1 MPLKKDVLLEELSQ
15 LRDQLEAA
23 SQRPPGSLCSDQVL
37 KDIASLNPLNVTDF
51 EALQGVDETFI
62 EHHARHFLAVVK
74 KHRQRQ
80 FKEVKVSK
88 MSHSVLLK
96 YKDRLT
102 NISRHNRNLFTGK
115 LTQRLGVDLVQ
126 PFIVDRLESFVFSP
140 KVKTLRLTTLKQAPQ
155 QQALFHQ
162 HLTLLYRSLNRDY
175 KEKGTYDLYLTYPFV
190 EGRLLGE
197 GFEIKAPLLY
207 YPVTL
212 ERKGYDFYLHFNEE
226 KDIVYNRD
234 LILANHKFSQFK
246 DIQTPPPLNDL
257 TLEAF
262 EKTVLPYYAEHHLT
276 FEGSLKTS
284 FMTFKPS
291 LKADFKRYQK
301 GQLELK
307 PYVVL
312 GQFRLHSSALQE
324 DLSEITKKKT
334 YNDLL
339 KTLIETPYETY
350 DYTTLTPFK
359 LTQTATVKEDQLA
372 YINPLNYAQEKVMNL
387 LDHKDNLVIWGPPG
401 TGKSQTITSLV
412 AKHILKGDTVMVVSE
427 KKVAL
432 DVIYSRLGS
441 ASRYAMLLDDAQN
454 KQRFYQQLRA
464 MIDPI
469 PPSRSVPNDLPA
481 IETAIK
487 KTYAELD
494 RMHDRF
500 YHASPDT
507 VKMYML
513 YDRYLTEKQLD
524 EQFMPAQA
532 LAWFS
537 ALEQPL
543 MVRTVQTLEA
553 RFLGLRLMPSLL
565 LYLRRLHQYPWLKH
579 LKDTLTR
586 SDKRTRQQLLERLEA
601 YLVASPKKTGLKALF
616 SSQKPFSYT
625 EEEAL
630 TLFAKAKWM
639 SRFVKALRA
648 EPLLL
653 QDAQRM
659 LKSMT
664 RLNAFMASLDK
675 IEQRYVEQLVR
686 DDWFTVEN
694 LNRQQKVL
702 FDTFYTGYIERFEAL
717 NADAVTSLE
726 RFHQL
731 MSKLDQLHH
740 QKQQWSLES
749 FEMIL
754 YRNALDFS
762 NTKRIIEIKR
772 HLDAQHKKSVA
783 HFLRQFHLE
792 IHNHLKIWLLTPEVI
807 SEIMPLDYGMFD
819 LVIFDEASQMY
830 VEKAIPSIYRARK
843 VVIAGDNKQLRPS
856 SLGQGRI
863 DYDAEL
869 DDDESWTMDA
879 QSLLDLAR
887 FKYPETILNYHYRAL
902 YEELIQF
909 SNHAFYEG
917 KLHVSPNHD
926 IPHKPPIEY
935 HVVKEGLWHQRRNLI
950 EAQKVVALLKT
961 ILRTRTHNESIGIIT
976 FNVHQRDLIEDLLD
990 EEILKAGR
998 YSGKIQAELQRM
1010 DEGEDKSLFIKNIE
1024 NVQGDERDIIIFSTA
1039 YAKNK
1044 EGKFSRQFGWLNT
1057 EGGQNRLNVA
1067 VSRAKKKIHI
1077 VTSFYPAELH
1087 VEDLSSE
1094 GPKLFKL
1101 FMQYAYAIAH
1111 RKPHDAQNI
1120 LAKLS
1125 PLDHQS
1131 EAITASLQEDVCKR
1145 LEKEGYEIHQDIGIG
1160 GYTIDIAVFDPTLQR
1175 YLLGILCDSKGDS
1188 DVRDEYYHQARFLK
1202 ARGWRLTRIFAPHW
1216 FKDSAHE
1223 MRRLRKLLKDA
1234 AEEGEHA

>member
-1 MPLKKDVLLEELSQ
+1 MPLKKDVLLEELSE
-15 LRDQLEAA
+15 LRDQLENA
-23 SQRPPGSLCSDQVL
+23 QGLKPGALCSDQVL

-51 EALQGVDETFI
+51 EALQGVDEPFI
-62 EHHARHFLAVVK
+62 EHYARHFLAVVK
-74 KHRQRQ
+74 KHRQNQ

-88 MSHSVLLK
+88 LSHSVLLK

-126 PFIVDRLESFVFSP
+126 DFMLDKLEAFIFSP
-140 KVKTLRLTTLKQAPQ
+140 KIKTLRLTTLKQAPQ
-155 QQALFHQ
+155 QQGLFHQ
-162 HLTLLYRSLNRDY
+162 HLTLLYRSLNREQ

-207 YPVTL
+207 YPVIL
-212 ERKGYDFYLHFNEE
+212 ERKGYDFYLFFNEE

-246 DIQTPPPLNDL
+246 DIQSPPPLNDL

-276 FEGSLKTS
+276 FDGRLKRD
-284 FMTFKPS
+284 FIAFKSS
-291 LKADFKRYQK
+291 LKADFKRYQR

-324 DLSEITKKKT
+324 DLSHIATKKT

-359 LTQTATVKEDQLA
+359 LTQDTVVKEDQLT
-372 YINPLNYAQEKVMNL
+372 YINPLNHAQEKVMNL

-412 AKHILKGDTVMVVSE
+412 AKHILKGETVVVVSE

-432 DVIYSRLGS
+432 DVIHTRLG
-441 ASRYAMLLDDAQN
+441 AAGRYAMLLDDAQN

-481 IETAIK
+481 IEAAIK

-500 YHASPDT
+500 YHSTPST
-507 VKMYML
+507 VKMYTL
-513 YDRYLTEKQLD
+513 YDRYLSEKQLD
-524 EQFMPAQA
+524 EHFMPSEALSWFSQLSQPLSVQAIQA
-532 LAWFS
+532 L
-537 ALEQPL
+537 E
-543 MVRTVQTLEA
+543 T

-565 LYLRRLHQYPWLKH
+565 LYLRRMNRYGMLRH
-579 LKDTLTR
+579 LKDDLTR
-586 SDKRTRQQLLERLEA
+586 SEKRTRQQFFERLEN
-601 YLVASPKKTGLKALF
+601 YVTETKSSKGLKALF
-616 SSQKPFSYT
+616 VSSPRFSYT
-625 EEEAL
+625 EEEAK
-630 TLFAKAKWM
+630 TMFPKTKWLKQ
-639 SRFVKALRA
+639 FVKALKTDP
-648 EPLLL
+648 ELL
-653 QDAQRM
+653 QDTQRIF
-659 LKSMT
+659 KSMT

-675 IEQRYVEQLVR
+675 FERSYVSKLTQ
-686 DDWFTVEN
+686 DPMFTVDN
-694 LNRQQKVL
+694 INRQQKVL
-702 FDTFYTGYIERFEAL
+702 FDTFYTGYIEQFEAQ

-726 RFHQL
+726 RFHHL
-731 MSKLDQLHH
+731 MKKLDQLHQ

-749 FEMIL
+749 FEMTL
-754 YRNALDFS
+754 HRNALDFS

-772 HLDAQHKKSVA
+772 HLDAQHKKSVS

-792 IHNHLKIWLLTPEVI
+792 VHNHLKIWLLTPEVI
-807 SEIMPLDYGMFD
+807 SEIMPLNYSMFD

-926 IPHKPPIEY
+926 IPLKPPIEY
-935 HVVKEGLWHQRRNLI
+935 HVVKDGLWHQRRNI
-950 EAQKVVALLKT
+950 VEAQKVIALIKT
-961 ILRTRTHNESIGIIT
+961 ILRTRPHQESIGVIT
-976 FNVHQRDLIEDLLD
+976 FNVHQRDLIEDLID
-990 EEILKAGR
+990 EEILKPGR
-998 YSGKIQAELQRM
+998 YSKKIQAELQRM
-1010 DEGEDKSLFIKNIE
+1010 DEGEDKSLFVKNIE
-1024 NVQGDERDIIIFSTA
+1024 NVQGDERDIIIFSTG

-1044 EGKFSRQFGWLNT
+1044 EGKFSRQFGWLNA

-1077 VTSFYPAELH
+1077 VTSFYPTELH

-1101 FMQYAYAIAH
+1101 FMRYAYAIAH
-1111 RKPHDAQNI
+1111 RKHQDAQHI
-1120 LAKLS
+1120 LKQLS
-1125 PLDHQS
+1125 PVENQS
-1131 EAITASLQEDVCKR
+1131 EVITASLQEDICKR

-1160 GYTIDIAVFDPTLQR
+1160 GYTIDLAVFYPSLQR
-1175 YLLGILCDSKGDS
+1175 YLLGILCDSKPDT
-1188 DVRDEYYHQARFLK
+1188 DVRDEYYHQARFLN
-1202 ARGWRLTRIFAPHW
+1202 ARGWRLTRVFAPHW
-1216 FKDSAHE
+1216 FKDVNHE
-1223 MRRLRKLLKDA
+1223 MRRLRKILKEA
-1234 AEEGEHA
+1234 IEEGELS